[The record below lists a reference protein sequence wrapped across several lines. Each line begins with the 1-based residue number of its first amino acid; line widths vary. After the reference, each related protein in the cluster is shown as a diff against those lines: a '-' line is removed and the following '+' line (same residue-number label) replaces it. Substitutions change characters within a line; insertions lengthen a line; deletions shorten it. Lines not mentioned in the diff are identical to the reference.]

1 MHFQKSKC
9 CFLKLKDMKQLISI
23 LFFFCCLS
31 TLQAQEMQG
40 WCTKKMRKSTKPK
53 VDSTVLRQR
62 LRTLSVT
69 ATTPYII
76 KLFVVIFS
84 TDDGS
89 GATVNHNE
97 VRRQIG
103 FMKDY
108 FARHDICFILGAI
121 QVVNNSALYSI
132 NKDEEED
139 LLAPYVRE
147 GYVTIFIHN
156 SVTDNDLSNI
166 IGTAYDIPNNYL
178 SVEGP
183 VIGDSTRSK
192 LLTHEMGHCLG
203 LLHTFEDSEGE
214 ENVRRSGDCK
224 DCDGDGD
231 FLCDTPAD
239 REASPSFISSDC
251 RYTGSR
257 TDDCGDRL
265 EMAPDNLMSYHRG
278 SCNTR
283 FTAGQGNR
291 CRNHIITEDILTDA
305 LASDNLTQFFSFTY
319 DDGYRIYL
327 ARNTVTF
334 SASSYV
340 ATGSAKVN
348 ASAKAIVVKAGTQFK
363 PTVNSGYAVL
373 RVNPYCQ

>member
-1 MHFQKSKC
+1 MKKIFALLLVVAC
-9 CFLKLKDMKQLISI
+9 CGV
-23 LFFFCCLS
+23 
-31 TLQAQEMQG
+31 LQAQSPKVL
-40 WCTKKMRKSTKPK
+40 CANKMRISAKPG
-53 VDSTVLRQR
+53 VDSVKLQQR
-62 LRTLSVT
+62 LRSLSVT

-76 KLFVVIFS
+76 KLFIVIFS

-89 GATVNHNE
+89 GATVSQNE

-103 FMKDY
+103 FMRDY
-108 FARHDICFILGAI
+108 FAPHDICFSLGAI
-121 QVVNNSALYSI
+121 QVVNNSALYAM
-132 NKDEEED
+132 KKEEEES
-139 LLAPYVRE
+139 LLSPYIRE
-147 GYVTIFIHN
+147 GFITVFIHN
-156 SVTDNDLSNI
+156 SLTSTEQASI
-166 IGTAYDIPNNYL
+166 SGTAYDIPNNYM

-192 LLTHEMGHCLG
+192 LLAHEMGHCLG

-305 LASDNLTQFFSFTY
+305 LAADNFLQFLSFTY

-340 ATGSAKVN
+340 ATGSAKVS